1 MLSRLCM
8 VLNPDDQ
15 LDLVVECF
23 DPRVAQAKL
32 DRFQDIVSVAQDLR
46 AQHHDLRYARSL
58 GLLDPTVK
66 EGSVTVNL
74 SFAN

>member
-1 MLSRLCM
+1 M

-23 DPRVAQAKL
+23 DPRVVQAKL
-32 DRFQDIVSVAQDLR
+32 DRFQGIVSVAQDLR
-46 AQHHDLRYARSL
+46 VQHHDLRYARSL

-66 EGSVTVNL
+66 EGFDHVPGIP
-74 SFAN
+74 A

>member
-23 DPRVAQAKL
+23 DPRVVQAKL
-32 DRFQDIVSVAQDLR
+32 DRFQGIVSVAQDLR
-46 AQHHDLRYARSL
+46 VQHHDLRYARSL

-66 EGSVTVNL
+66 EGFDHVPGIP
-74 SFAN
+74 A